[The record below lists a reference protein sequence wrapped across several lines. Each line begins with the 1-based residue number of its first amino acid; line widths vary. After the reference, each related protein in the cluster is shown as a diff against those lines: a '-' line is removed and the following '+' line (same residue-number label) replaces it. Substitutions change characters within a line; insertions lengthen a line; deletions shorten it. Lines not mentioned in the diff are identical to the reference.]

1 MSKLYDNILMSFVS
15 GVAYTSAFILTMRF
29 FKIVGFFNENNI
41 EERQETEEDIE
52 SDDSESTVI

>member
-1 MSKLYDNILMSFVS
+1 MSFVS